1 MIIKRWSSSGKG
13 RSSCVAL
20 DGMVWT
26 VANAMDMTANF
37 ESQVAQ
43 SFAMLD
49 MHLTEALSA
58 RTHILSLQVILADI
72 RTCLTHYGKTG
83 LAQTLPIGRSAPAT
97 KLCSHLGCWL
107 NWWLRLHPR
116 LPECYIFS
124 SCSRNI
130 LLVCR
135 PKRLIK

>member
-58 RTHILSLQVILADI
+58 RTHILSLQVILTDMKHLGTFDALWQDWI
-72 RTCLTHYGKTG
+72 GPDPAHWPQRACYQSALTPG
-83 LAQTLPIGRSAPAT
+83 LLVELIATAAPAST
-97 KLCSHLGCWL
+97 
-107 NWWLRLHPR
+107 RLLH
-116 LPECYIFS
+116 IQ
-124 SCSRNI
+124 
-130 LLVCR
+130 
-135 PKRLIK
+135 

>member
-72 RTCLTHYGKTG
+72 RHFEVFDALWKDWIGPDPAHWPQRACYQAVLTPG
-83 LAQTLPIGRSAPAT
+83 LMIELVAIAATASA
-97 KLCSHLGCWL
+97 KL
-107 NWWLRLHPR
+107 LH
-116 LPECYIFS
+116 IQ
-124 SCSRNI
+124 
-130 LLVCR
+130 
-135 PKRLIK
+135 